1 MRNFIGIF
9 IIVAM
14 VLFSWDVSF
23 PQDMK
28 VIDKTFDA
36 KKNVRIE
43 TTSGDCII
51 KAGESGKINV
61 HVEYSERAE
70 DSFEADIQ
78 EKSNS
83 LRIKERWHGRN
94 SGGRVS
100 WTITVPAETDIEFS
114 TASGDLT
121 VEKLNNVL
129 EASTASGD
137 VVIEYS
143 QGDLEISTASGDV
156 RVSDSKGKFDFST
169 ASGDIKT
176 SQLAGEVDFST
187 ASGDIKIR
195 NAQGS
200 FDLSC
205 ASGDIEASGITF
217 EDDSEFSTASGNVE
231 VTLEKSSENDL
242 DLSTASGDVTLD
254 YNGNEIKGYFEFTAK
269 KRSGSIRSPIDF
281 DKEEEYGRN
290 GDEYVRKSF
299 TRGGETPKIY
309 ISTASGRV
317 TLKD

>member
-1 MRNFIGIF
+1 MRKSFGVL
-9 IIVAM
+9 IIAAM
-14 VLFSWDVSF
+14 ILFSWEVSF

-51 KAGESGKINV
+51 KSGSSGKINV

-78 EKSNS
+78 EKSS
-83 LRIKERWHGRN
+83 SIRIKERWRGRN
-94 SGGRVS
+94 SGGRVL
-100 WTITVPAETDIEFS
+100 WTITIPSETDVEFS

-121 VEKLNNVL
+121 IENLNNEI

-137 VVIEYS
+137 VLIENS

-156 RVSDSKGKFDFST
+156 NISDSKGKFDFST
-169 ASGDIKT
+169 ASGDIKC
-176 SQLAGEVDFST
+176 SELSGELDFST

-195 NAQGS
+195 TAQGH

-205 ASGDIEASGITF
+205 ASGDVEASGVTI
-217 EDDSEFSTASGNVE
+217 EEESEFSTASGDVE
-231 VTLEKSSENDL
+231 VQLEKTSEYDIE
-242 DLSTASGDVTLD
+242 LSTASGDVTLD
-254 YNGNEIKGYFEFTAK
+254 YSGNDVKGYFEFTAK
-269 KRSGSIRSPIDF
+269 KRGGRIKSPIDF
-281 DKEEEYGRN
+281 DKEEVFGRN
-290 GDEYVRKSF
+290 GDDYVKKSF
-299 TRGGETPKIY
+299 TRGGGTPKIY
-309 ISTASGRV
+309 ISTASGRIS
-317 TLKD
+317 LKD

>member
-1 MRNFIGIF
+1 MRNGMGIF
-9 IIVAM
+9 IIAAM

-23 PQDMK
+23 TQDMK
-28 VIDKTFDA
+28 EIDKTFDA

-51 KAGESGKINV
+51 KAGEARKINV

-83 LRIKERWHGRN
+83 IRIKERWHGRN
-94 SGGRVS
+94 SGGRVT
-100 WTITVPAETDIEFS
+100 WTITVPPETEIEFS
-114 TASGDLT
+114 TASGDLS
-121 VEKLNNVL
+121 VENINNVID
-129 EASTASGD
+129 ASTASGD
-137 VVIEYS
+137 VTIDNA
-143 QGDLEISTASGDV
+143 QGDMEISTASGDV
-156 RVSDSKGKFDFST
+156 NVSESKGKLDFST
-169 ASGDIKT
+169 ASGDIRS
-176 SQLAGEVDFST
+176 SQLAGELDFST

-195 NAQGS
+195 GAQGS

-205 ASGDIEASGITF
+205 ASGDIEASGITI
-217 EDDSEFSTASGNVE
+217 EDDSEFSTASGDVE
-231 VTLEKSSENDL
+231 VNLEKSSGYDL

-254 YNGNEIKGYFEFTAK
+254 YNGNEIKGYFEFSAK

-281 DKEEEYGRN
+281 DREEEYGRN
-290 GDEYVRKSF
+290 GDEYIKKSF
-299 TRGGETPKIY
+299 TRGGETPKVY